1 MWKTDIVVMLRSLI
15 GDLDREKFT
24 DERLRQIITV
34 GAYNVLNDADFANNY
49 TVNIGSVSISPDPV
63 VKKDTDF
70 TVLTL
75 YKSACILLG
84 SEVKTESANA
94 ISIKDGPSS
103 IDLRGVSAS
112 LNALYKDLCKKY
124 DDMINAYQYASG
136 GGDGGPAGAAVLSP
150 YSPASIGLNA
160 NTYDDRGYHFY

>member
-1 MWKTDIVVMLRSLI
+1 MTQILR
-15 GDLDREKFT
+15 T
-24 DERLRQIITV
+24 TTV
-34 GAYNVLNDADFANNY
+34 D
-49 TVNIGSVSISPDPV
+49 IGSVFISPDPV

-75 YKSACILLG
+75 YKSVRILLG

-94 ISIKDGPSS
+94 IAIKDGPSS

-112 LNALYKDLCKKY
+112 LKALLWICKKY

-136 GGDGGPAGAAVLSP
+136 GDGGSAGATFSAHTALLALVLTQTLMMIVVII
-150 YSPASIGLNA
+150 SINGEK
-160 NTYDDRGYHFY
+160 YDIPK

>member
-49 TVNIGSVSISPDPV
+49 TVDIGSVSISPDPV

-112 LNALYKDLCKKY
+112 LNALYKDLCAKY
-124 DDMINAYQYASG
+124 DEMISTYQYASG

>member
-1 MWKTDIVVMLRSLI
+1 MWKTDIVIMLRSLI

-24 DERLRQIITV
+24 DERLRQVITV
-34 GAYNVLNDADFANNY
+34 GAYNVLNDADFANGY
-49 TVNIGSVSISPDPV
+49 TVDIGSVSISPDPV
-63 VKKDTDF
+63 VEKDTDF

-112 LNALYKDLCKKY
+112 LKALYMDLCKKY